1 MISTTSAEDA
11 LVQIYN
17 YYVNGPS
24 DIHEHLDTLRRYAS
38 ECSTVGE
45 FGVRGGNSTYALL
58 LGLLKNNREK
68 KSYVGVDVDSCSLA
82 VPPARNLSEIL
93 GIKYEFIQQDSA
105 KVNIENVDMLFIDT
119 WHVYGHLKRELEN
132 NHAKVG
138 KYILMHDTTVDEWD
152 GESVRCSL
160 DIKQQA
166 LVSGYPEEEISKG
179 LWPAISEFLESHPE
193 WRLKERYTNNNG
205 LTILERV

>member
-58 LGLLKNNREK
+58 LGLLRNNREK

-152 GESVRCSL
+152 GESIRCSL

-166 LVSGYPEEEISKG
+166 LDSGYPEEEIRKG